1 MNPPPE
7 GWHLVL
13 EFVKVLAGPSA
24 AVLAVWVASLRAVHG
39 FRAQKLIERRLD
51 WYVEM
56 MTTARA
62 VVIALQRAV
71 DQRESGADT
80 TEAVATAAEEW
91 NRAVAV
97 TVGGVLWADARGA
110 AAVIDYTEQL
120 KRIDPPASAPR
131 EQIRALSTASQ
142 KLVTILVSEVRKDL
156 RLKALPE

>member
-13 EFVKVLAGPSA
+13 EFVKALAGPAA
-24 AVLAVWVASLRAVHG
+24 AVLAVWVASVRAVHG

-56 MTTARA
+56 MTAARA
-62 VVIALQRAV
+62 VVIAFHRAA
-71 DQRESGADT
+71 DRRDSGADSS
-80 TEAVATAAEEW
+80 EAVVAAVDAW
-91 NRAVAV
+91 HRAVAA

-110 AAVIDYTEQL
+110 DAVIDYTQQL
-120 KRIDPPASAPR
+120 DRMEPPGSASR

-142 KLVTILVSEVRKDL
+142 DLVTILVSEVRKDL